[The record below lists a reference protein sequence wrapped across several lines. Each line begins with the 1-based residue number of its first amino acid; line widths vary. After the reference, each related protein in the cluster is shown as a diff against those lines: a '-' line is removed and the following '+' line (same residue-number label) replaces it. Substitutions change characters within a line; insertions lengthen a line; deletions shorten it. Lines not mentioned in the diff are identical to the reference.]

1 MRARRWV
8 PLILLL
14 VSAACFHQIARTGL
28 TPGNTVVNRP
38 WVTTWFF
45 GLVPARDVD
54 VSQQCP
60 KGVAI
65 VETQQSFLN
74 GLVGALTIGVY
85 TPQTVRVTCASGSA
99 SLPTHSREIT
109 VAQTA
114 SAAERADALRR
125 AIEQSVDRHETVIVR
140 F

>member
-1 MRARRWV
+1 MGTAN
-8 PLILLL
+8 L
-14 VSAACFHQIARTGL
+14 A
-28 TPGNTVVNRP
+28 PG
-38 WVTTWFF
+38 
-45 GLVPARDVD
+45 VD
-54 VSQQCP
+54 
-60 KGVAI
+60 
-65 VETQQSFLN
+65 
-74 GLVGALTIGVY
+74 GLVGVLTIGIY

-99 SLPTHSREIT
+99 SLPTHSIQIT